1 MNLDD
6 ELSML
11 DGCDKLT
18 DNELVKRTLSKPD
31 YFGCIVERYEKKLLR
46 YILRLSAIS
55 SEDAEDVLQDVFL
68 TVYKNLNDFDGDLKF
83 SSWIYR
89 ITHNKVVSLW
99 RKSKNR
105 PAVFKNEDNLTLFDD
120 IVDKENV
127 LEELMEKDMIREVE
141 RVLKKMKREYAEV
154 LVLKF
159 LEDKSYTEISDILKK
174 PMGTVATLINRA
186 KKEFRGIVKE
196 DGDIYRKNKKY

>member
-1 MNLDD
+1 
-6 ELSML
+6 ML
-11 DGCDKLT
+11 NNCDKLT
-18 DNELVKRTLSKPD
+18 DNELVKRTLNDPD
-31 YFGCIVERYEKKLLR
+31 YFRCIIERYEKKLLR
-46 YILRLSAIS
+46 YVLRLSAMS
-55 SEDAEDVLQDVFL
+55 PEDAEDVLQDVFIS
-68 TVYKNLNDFDGDLKF
+68 VYKNLNGFDNNLKF

-105 PAVFKNEDNLTLFDD
+105 PTVFKNEDNLTLFDD
-120 IVDKENV
+120 IVDKENI
-127 LEELMEKDMIREVE
+127 LEELMKKDMVREVE
-141 RVLKKMKREYAEV
+141 KVLKKMKRKYAEV

-186 KKEFRGIVKE
+186 KKEFREVVE
-196 DGDIYRKNKKY
+196 NK